1 MECRQSPRM
10 DSSLNSSSRP
20 STTWTLY
27 PVALCASLVVV
38 LVGLFL
44 LSPVVVTLDGYS
56 HLYGAETLRW
66 MWSGQPEAHRYFS
79 YNSLLLPNW
88 LSSVLLAGLSVV
100 VPGELALKLLAV
112 LTCAALLSSLYYCV
126 DVTLYQ
132 RHQRA
137 QVLIVLL
144 PVALNVF
151 MSLGF
156 YGFLLSISLCLFVLG
171 LLLRHGLEMPLRLQ
185 CVVAGL
191 LLAAYYA
198 HPIPVV
204 LSFLFPAAYV
214 LGDAVEQWRKGPRN
228 FVRSYWPWLP
238 PACIFPW
245 FYLRLSQVEERH
257 PGAAALSFAATLIK
271 RISGLARDSMASVSP
286 TTSVESLYI
295 ALLSIVLAG
304 AILSSGTVLARN
316 RLRFYTLG
324 ALLLANFGLSLIV
337 PDRIGD
343 GSEIVIRFLLLS
355 VIFLF
360 LLALSSGTFN
370 ARRLTVCSLLATL
383 AVVAFSR
390 EYLLVSRSMA
400 SAVAEVRSA
409 MESIPAHSRILM
421 MGYQKTSSCQGS
433 PMLDL
438 AVPERHWALVGALKN
453 ELIVLNDYEAN
464 TSHFPLQQMTSRYPD
479 LVDEIEQD
487 KLSWGEWKKAA
498 WLNVLNNDD
507 GVDFVVSWGISRAPS
522 CDTPVAAPLEDALK
536 SGFDLVYSKEGSS
549 RVQLWRKRG

>member
-1 MECRQSPRM
+1 
-10 DSSLNSSSRP
+10 L
-20 STTWTLY
+20 
-27 PVALCASLVVV
+27 

-66 MWSGQPEAHRYFS
+66 MLSGQPEAHSYFS

-88 LSSVLLAGLSVV
+88 LSSVLLAGLSAM

-112 LTCAALLSSLYYCV
+112 LTGAALLSSLYYCI

-144 PVALNVF
+144 PVVLNVF

-204 LSFLFPAAYV
+204 ISFLFPAAYV
-214 LGDAVEQWRKGPRN
+214 LGDVVKH
-228 FVRSYWPWLP
+228 VRSLWPWLP

-257 PGAAALSFAATLIK
+257 PGVAALSFTATPIK

-295 ALLSIVLAG
+295 GLLSVVFAG
-304 AILSSGTVLARN
+304 AILSRGTLLARN
-316 RLRFYTLG
+316 RLRFFTLA
-324 ALLLANFGLSLIV
+324 ALLLANLGISLIV

-370 ARRLTVCSLLATL
+370 AQLLTVCSVLATL

-400 SAVAEVRSA
+400 PAVAEVRSA
-409 MESIPAHSRILM
+409 MEIIPSHSRILM
-421 MGYQKTSSCQGS
+421 MGYQKTASCQGS
-433 PMLDL
+433 PLLDL
-438 AVPERHWALVGALKN
+438 AVPERHWALVGALRN
-453 ELIVLNDYEAN
+453 QLIVLNDYEAN
-464 TSHFPLQQMTSRYPD
+464 TSHFPLQQLTSRYPD

-487 KLSWGEWKKAA
+487 KLSWGEWKNAA
-498 WLNVLNNDD
+498 WLNVLNNDAE
-507 GVDFVVSWGISRAPS
+507 VDFVVSWGISRAPS

-536 SGFDLVYSKEGSS
+536 NGFDLVYSKEGSS